1 MFARPPLLPILA
13 SCCSVA
19 VVAALMITPIFVSH
33 DEPPGEAVRFWWARI
48 APMSY
53 APFALRSVRVFAVPN
68 RPDFCT
74 SPESPLAAWR
84 RISAHPQ
91 AEALFAHL
99 LIGPRPS
106 TRLYALAGLAQV
118 NSTGFASALA
128 RARAD
133 TSHMLVWINT
143 HVPTTVQVAQL
154 VSERAAHAWAH
165 ALNHPG
171 IACAA

>member
-1 MFARPPLLPILA
+1 MFARPPLFPTFAL
-13 SCCSVA
+13 SCSVA
-19 VVAALMITPIFVSH
+19 FVAALTITPIFVSH

-53 APFALRSVRVFAVPN
+53 APFALRSVRVFGVPN

-84 RISAHPQ
+84 KISAHPE

-99 LIGPRPS
+99 FIGPRPS

-118 NSTGFASALA
+118 NSRAFAVALA
-128 RARAD
+128 RARTD
-133 TSHMLVWINT
+133 TSHVLVWIDAQR
-143 HVPTTVQVAQL
+143 PTMAQVAQL
-154 VSERAAHAWAH
+154 VSAQAAHAWAA
-165 ALNHPG
+165 ALNRPG

>member
-1 MFARPPLLPILA
+1 MFARPPLFPTYA
-13 SCCSVA
+13 WFCSVA
-19 VVAALMITPIFVSH
+19 FVAAVMITPIFVSH

-68 RPDFCT
+68 RTDFCT

-91 AEALFAHL
+91 ADALFAHL
-99 LIGPRPS
+99 FMGPRPS
-106 TRLYALAGLAQV
+106 TRLYALTGLAQL
-118 NSTGFASALA
+118 NSTAFAAALA

-133 TSHMLVWINT
+133 TSHVLVWMTT
-143 HVPTTVQVAQL
+143 HQPTIVRVAQL
-154 VSERAAHAWAH
+154 VSGQAAHAWAS
-165 ALNHPG
+165 ALNH
-171 IACAA
+171 